1 MLKGKS
7 ILSITISALM
17 LLSLSACK
25 GMPEA
30 GVPSAS
36 IPSASVTP
44 NAPSQVETPSEAVSA
59 SYSKS
64 VDCTVKLGESVSIS
78 GSGAVAENGVITVS
92 QAGDY
97 LFSGKLSGQIIVD
110 APNTDKVTLILNGV
124 DVTSPDSAA
133 IYVLSAEKVV
143 IELVEGSVNLLAD
156 ANEYSLQEGSDEPSA
171 CIFAKDD
178 LKIKGSG
185 TLYVTGNYNKGIFT
199 KDDMQIQD
207 GNIFVVAK
215 DDAIRGK
222 DSVQIEGGTLT
233 LEAGGDGLRTS
244 NTEQEGYIDIKG
256 GSISIISALDAI
268 QAESNINISGGS
280 ITVQSGGGSANSS
293 QNNDSWGDWGD
304 KGPGGGMP
312 GGMPG
317 GKPGGMPPGG
327 RAAEQTASPE
337 DTASAKGIK
346 CQGTLTISGGSFSL
360 DTSDDAIH
368 SNTVINI
375 SGGSFNILSGDDGIH
390 ADDTLTVSG
399 GSGVISKSYEG
410 LEAENIVLSGGKF
423 DITSSDDGFNAAGG
437 NDGSAM
443 ERPGFGGF
451 MGGGEAGSGSISI
464 KGGEYT
470 INAEGD
476 GVDSNGNIEMTDG
489 TVIVYGPVSGGNG
502 AMDYSGTCK
511 INGGILCAVG
521 SAGMAQT
528 VNSDT
533 QGCIGVQFF
542 AQANT
547 KVDIADASGNTV
559 FSITSP
565 KTFQTLVMSHYQLK
579 KGAVYSVLAN
589 GEKLGEI
596 TAS

>member
-1 MLKGKS
+1 MLKGKR
-7 ILSITISALM
+7 ILSIIVSALL

-25 GMPEA
+25 GTPEA
-30 GVPSAS
+30 GAPSAS

-44 NAPSQVETPSEAVSA
+44 DAPSQVETPTEAISA
-59 SYSKS
+59 SYTKS
-64 VDCTVKLGESVSIS
+64 VDCTVGLGDSVSIS

-97 LFSGKLSGQIIVD
+97 LFSGKLSGQIIVN

-124 DVTSPDSAA
+124 DIISPDSAA
-133 IYVLSAEKVV
+133 IYVLSAEKAV
-143 IELVEGSVNLLAD
+143 IELVEDSVNLLAD
-156 ANEYSLQEGSDEPSA
+156 AAEYSLQEGSDEPSA

-199 KDDMQIQD
+199 KDDMQIED

-222 DSVQIEGGTLT
+222 DSVQIEGGELT

-268 QAESNINISGGS
+268 QAESDISISGGS
-280 ITVQSGGGSANSS
+280 ITVKSGGGSANSS
-293 QNNDSWGDWGD
+293 QNNDSWGSWGD
-304 KGPGGGMP
+304 MGPGMG

-317 GKPGGMPPGG
+317 GKPGGMRPGG
-327 RAAEQTASPE
+327 RTAEQSASSE
-337 DTASAKGIK
+337 TASAKGIK

-470 INAEGD
+470 LNAEGD

-489 TVIVYGPVSGGNG
+489 TVVVYGPVSGGNG

-528 VNSDT
+528 VSSDT
-533 QGCIGVQFF
+533 QGCIGVQFN
-542 AQANT
+542 AKADT
-547 KVDIADASGNTV
+547 KVDITDASGRV
-559 FSITSP
+559 IFSITSP
-565 KTFQTLVMSHYQLK
+565 KTFQTLVMSHPELK
-579 KGAVYSVLAN
+579 KGSVYSVLAN

-596 TAS
+596 TAG